1 MDLQHLFDILMGII
15 VTIVGFFAKEV
26 HNSNKETAK
35 ELSAFKTHVAENYAH
50 NGRIDEIKE
59 IVANTNSRVDDIYK
73 FLTERKRPNE

>member
-35 ELSAFKTHVAENYAH
+35 ELAAGT
-50 NGRIDEIKE
+50 I
-59 IVANTNSRVDDIYK
+59 TIYEEK
-73 FLTERKRPNE
+73 I